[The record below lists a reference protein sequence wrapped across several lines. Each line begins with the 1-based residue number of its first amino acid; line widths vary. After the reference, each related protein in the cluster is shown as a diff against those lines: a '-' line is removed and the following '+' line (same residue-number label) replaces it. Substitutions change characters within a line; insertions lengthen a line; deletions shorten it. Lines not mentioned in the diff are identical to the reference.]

1 MTDLEVLAQ
10 VGVLHVLPSEAHR
23 AAPPEDSMQLI
34 LLKHGQYYHYDQWMI
49 ALADCRHLNANVIRC
64 MQIEQIASH
73 PWMDLQSSCDAI
85 HSTT

>member
-34 LLKHGQYYHYDQWMI
+34 LLKHGQWYHYDQWTV
-49 ALADCRHLNANVIRC
+49 ALAGCMHLDAFAIRC
-64 MQIEQIASH
+64 MQI
-73 PWMDLQSSCDAI
+73 
-85 HSTT
+85 